1 MSKIIN
7 NRRRLPF
14 VNHPIQIKYLS
25 LVAVAM
31 FVPAI
36 VIGGCLYYLIWQ
48 TVAYQLAIPELIFQT
63 LLPAY
68 HRVNAILIIALP
80 FVSVFIFL
88 LAAGLSHRIAGPLK
102 RIENELDTM
111 IRTRNFTHVLK
122 LRPGDEL
129 ESLIEKINQAIS
141 AAQGKK

>member
-25 LVAVAM
+25 LAAVAM

-36 VIGGCLYYLIWQ
+36 VIGGCLYYLLWQ
-48 TVAYQLAIPELIFQT
+48 TVAYQLAIPDLIFQT
-63 LLPAY
+63 LLPAS

-102 RIENELDTM
+102 RIENEVDTM
-111 IRTRNFTHVLK
+111 IRTRNFTHVL
-122 LRPGDEL
+122 
-129 ESLIEKINQAIS
+129 
-141 AAQGKK
+141 